1 MDIRVVGYAHP
12 DARRLVAE
20 VQQEYVRRYGDV
32 DLTPVEPADF
42 ELPRGLFAVVYDQEG
57 RAVGTGAWRA
67 REAGEQGLADGDAE
81 LKRMY
86 TVPSA
91 RGRGLAR
98 LMLRFLEDEAR
109 RAGRRRVVLETGNKQ
124 PEALALYASEGY
136 LPTEKFGIYRDHPDS
151 VCLAKQLDDEQ
162 PGPAT
167 ERQADRQPGQ
177 HTEPQAERTGAP
189 VAAQARMG

>member
-12 DARRLVAE
+12 DAQRLIAE
-20 VQQEYVRRYGDV
+20 VQQEYVRRYGGI
-32 DLTPVEPADF
+32 DLTPVDPAEFD
-42 ELPRGLFAVVYDQEG
+42 PPQGLFAVVYDENG

-67 REAGEQGLADGDAE
+67 RGAEAGEPGLADGDAE

-98 LMLRFLEDEAR
+98 AMLRFLEQEAR
-109 RAGRRRVVLETGNKQ
+109 LAGRQRLVLETGTEQ

-136 LPTEKFGIYRDHPDS
+136 LPTEKFGVYRESPQS
-151 VCLAKQLDDEQ
+151 VCLAKTV
-162 PGPAT
+162 A
-167 ERQADRQPGQ
+167 
-177 HTEPQAERTGAP
+177 
-189 VAAQARMG
+189 VAASRSAR

>member
-12 DARRLVAE
+12 DAQRLIAE
-20 VQQEYVRRYGDV
+20 VQQEYVRRYGGV
-32 DLTPVEPADF
+32 DLSPVDPVEFDRPQ
-42 ELPRGLFAVVYDQEG
+42 GLFAVVYDEDG

-67 REAGEQGLADGDAE
+67 REAEAGEPGLAHGDAE

-98 LMLRFLEDEAR
+98 AVLRFLEQEAR
-109 RAGRRRVVLETGNKQ
+109 RAGRLRLVLETGTEQ

-136 LPTEKFGIYRDHPDS
+136 LPTEKFGVYRESPLS
-151 VCLAKQLDDEQ
+151 VCLAK
-162 PGPAT
+162 T
-167 ERQADRQPGQ
+167 
-177 HTEPQAERTGAP
+177 
-189 VAAQARMG
+189 VAAPALRSAR